1 MHMAG
6 KNNFIKDLDDIY
18 TETHAKNPILK
29 DNQKFCL
36 HVPVETEIYGNKNR
50 NFIIRKKKQLSRF
63 AYIKN
68 GCRVYFSDADIL
80 TMLLEIEDKNT
91 MDRLLQA
98 LIKAYYEEQKEQYYI
113 RIGQSQYMLFALD
126 KVGDKQVLTNKQDVD
141 ITFDELYVLINLILS
156 KDRMS
161 NEIWQH
167 THGKDYYMHTIS
179 KYITLLKYYYYGD
192 KKAGKYLQQMG
203 YDTGKSIYQ
212 NYDTTAK
219 RDEKRWY
226 FMSRKAFESSGVL

>member
-1 MHMAG
+1 MAG

-98 LIKAYYEEQKEQYYI
+98 
-113 RIGQSQYMLFALD
+113 
-126 KVGDKQVLTNKQDVD
+126 
-141 ITFDELYVLINLILS
+141 
-156 KDRMS
+156 
-161 NEIWQH
+161 
-167 THGKDYYMHTIS
+167 
-179 KYITLLKYYYYGD
+179 
-192 KKAGKYLQQMG
+192 
-203 YDTGKSIYQ
+203 
-212 NYDTTAK
+212 
-219 RDEKRWY
+219 
-226 FMSRKAFESSGVL
+226 